1 MAAGRSMSARSNPSL
16 PYGWKLSSVPSG
28 RTTAE
33 VVGDPALAQFTVAKK
48 QVFSAARH
56 KAAFSWNVFA
66 GSAKLEGR

>member
-1 MAAGRSMSARSNPSL
+1 
-16 PYGWKLSSVPSG
+16 
-28 RTTAE
+28 

-56 KAAFSWNVFA
+56 KAAFSWNEFA